1 MAYKGPQRRMFP
13 RAPIN
18 LDLELHRRRGN
29 SIHGRT
35 LDVGQGGMRVS
46 TDRPL
51 SVDEVLEFA
60 LEVGDEHVDGLA
72 RVLREQGMNV
82 YALRFEGL
90 PDELELLLSEFIAEA
105 A

>member
-1 MAYKGPQRRMFP
+1 MHP
-13 RAPIN
+13 RAAIN

-29 SIHGRT
+29 SIHGQT
-35 LDVGQGGMRVS
+35 LDLAQGGMRVK

-51 SVDEVLEFA
+51 TVDEVLEFA
-60 LEVGDEHVDGLA
+60 IEVGEEHVDGLA

-90 PDELELLLSEFIAEA
+90 PDELELLLSEYIAEA